1 MTTFEAGIISAIP
14 VGGIVGGILCKSY
27 GVLAIIGGVIA
38 GMVAGGVA
46 GWVYALLVL
55 AITAAFMG
63 IWQGIRGLPDFDMD
77 DVGNKEL
84 NSSMMRNSEHGV
96 VWGVI
101 AGCPASFLI
110 IWWLGL
116 LIAFV
121 LAILN
126 AITVV
131 IIWHCGIRKIQAG
144 ESGEKSK

>member
-1 MTTFEAGIISAIP
+1 MNTFEAGVISAIP

-63 IWQGIRGLPDFDMD
+63 IWQGIRGLPDFDID

-84 NSSMMRNSEHGV
+84 NSSMKRNSEHGV

-101 AGCPASFLI
+101 AGCAASFLI

-116 LIAFV
+116 LVAFV

-131 IIWHCGIRKIQAG
+131 IVWHCGIRKIQAG
-144 ESGEKSK
+144 KCDDKSN

>member
-1 MTTFEAGIISAIP
+1 MNSFEAGILSGIP
-14 VGGIVGGILCKSY
+14 AGGIIGGMLCKSY

-38 GMVAGGVA
+38 GMVAGGLA

-55 AITAAFMG
+55 AITATFGG
-63 IWQGIRGLPDFDMD
+63 IWQGIRGLPDFGFDE
-77 DVGNKEL
+77 VGHKEL
-84 NSSMMRNSEHGV
+84 DSSMKRNSEHGV

-101 AGCPASFLI
+101 AGCAAGFLI

-116 LIAFV
+116 LVAFV

-131 IIWHCGIRKIQAG
+131 IVWHCGIRKIQAG
-144 ESGEKSK
+144 GCGEKSI

>member
-1 MTTFEAGIISAIP
+1 MNTFEAGMITAIP

-27 GVLAIIGGVIA
+27 GTLAVIGGVIA

-46 GWVYALLVL
+46 GWIYALLVL
-55 AITAAFMG
+55 AITAALGG
-63 IWQGIRGLPDFDMD
+63 IWQGIRGLPDFNIG
-77 DVGNKEL
+77 DVSNKEL
-84 NSSMMRNSEHGV
+84 NSKMKRNSEHGV

-101 AGCPASFLI
+101 AGCATSFLI

-116 LIAFV
+116 IVAFV

-131 IIWHCGIRKIQAG
+131 IVWHRGVRKIQAG
-144 ESGEKSK
+144 ECNEKSK

>member
-1 MTTFEAGIISAIP
+1 MNTFEAGVISAIP

-27 GVLAIIGGVIA
+27 GLFAIIGGVIA
-38 GMVAGGVA
+38 GMVAGGLA

-55 AITAAFMG
+55 AITAAFLG
-63 IWQGIRGLPDFDMD
+63 IWQGIRGLPDFDFH
-77 DVGNKEL
+77 DVGNEEL
-84 NSSMMRNSEHGV
+84 NRRMMRNSEHGT

-101 AGCPASFLI
+101 AGFSVGFLI

-116 LIAFV
+116 LFAFV

-131 IIWHCGIRKIQAG
+131 IVWHRGVRKIQAG
-144 ESGEKSK
+144 KCDDESN